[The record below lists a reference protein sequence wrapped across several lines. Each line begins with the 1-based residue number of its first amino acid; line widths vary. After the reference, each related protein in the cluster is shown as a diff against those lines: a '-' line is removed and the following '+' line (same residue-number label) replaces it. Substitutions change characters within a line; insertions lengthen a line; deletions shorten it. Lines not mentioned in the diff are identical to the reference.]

1 MTTEMDYM
9 AAYWWAT
16 MACLVRAKKPTAA
29 DLGLRRALLRGLL
42 RRIELRGAYA

>member
-29 DLGLRRALLRGLL
+29 DLKHGPKK
-42 RRIELRGAYA
+42 GASKGIAKED